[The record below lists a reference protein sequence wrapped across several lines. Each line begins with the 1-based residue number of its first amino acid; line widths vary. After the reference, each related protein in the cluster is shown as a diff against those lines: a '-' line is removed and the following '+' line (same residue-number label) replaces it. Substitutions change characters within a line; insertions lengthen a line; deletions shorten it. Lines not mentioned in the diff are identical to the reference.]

1 MSCQLDKDLQ
11 LTEFLGFIY
20 LVSFLIVLKELY
32 DIVHVILLIL
42 SRHPHLFKSNE
53 EATGLVAQNSA
64 TEVLELL
71 TSDLVWHCFQVQNL
85 PVGLAFL
92 GFGRFV
98 VHLKVDAHLPR
109 CRLKSP
115 FVLHV
120 AEHLVT
126 VRVEHD
132 SIVQSHRSGL
142 EGPVFEVIGFERIC
156 PRDDRVVP
164 VALLLRKCHIGH

>member
-1 MSCQLDKDLQ
+1 MSIRQDKDLQ
-11 LTEFLGFIY
+11 LTELVGFVD
-20 LVSFLIVLKELY
+20 LVSFLVILKELY
-32 DIVHVILLIL
+32 DIVLVIFLIL
-42 SRHPHLFKSNE
+42 SRYPHLFKSYE

-109 CRLKSP
+109 CCLKSP
-115 FVLHV
+115 FVLHIAILFNAV
-120 AEHLVT
+120 W
-126 VRVEHD
+126 
-132 SIVQSHRSGL
+132 I
-142 EGPVFEVIGFERIC
+142 
-156 PRDDRVVP
+156 
-164 VALLLRKCHIGH
+164 